1 MTKKKQGYPVGK
13 DPNSLA
19 NLRLGRWQKGQSG
32 NPGGCRKGVKYV
44 SEAMKHI
51 LAEGEAV
58 VKANPGVVA
67 YEVAGNLIKRAK
79 NKDSSVEILMD
90 RTEGKVTQ
98 PIAGQITADITFT
111 IGKGY
116 ADSKPDIPPDK

>member
-1 MTKKKQGYPVGK
+1 MSKSRGVGK
-13 DPNSLA
+13 GRHPNSLA
-19 NLRLGRWQKGQSG
+19 NLRLGGFKPGQSG

-58 VKANPGVVA
+58 VRANPGVVA
-67 YEVAGNLIKRAK
+67 YAIAGNLIKRAK
-79 NKDSSVEILMD
+79 DKDSSMEILMD

-98 PIAGQITADITFT
+98 PIAGQITADITFM

-116 ADSKPDIPPDK
+116 ADSKPDIPPNK